1 MKKSA
6 AILTLLLLAA
16 AAPSFAAGS
25 AARKAPV
32 APVDEMAMKAN
43 QPHNGT
49 PQPDPRDTVQYS
61 DDTTGAATWDR
72 PFADCTGLSALGP
85 VVFEVQPFHVSA
97 NGGYDVTSVQTGWDG
112 FIFIYQGSFNPAAP
126 NTNCIA
132 GNDDGLAGIGTS
144 EIFGVNLTAGT
155 QYLLVTTAFEAG
167 EDGPYTNTIEGDGTI
182 TLGALG
188 GNVDLSITKS
198 GAVPESG
205 SFVYTL
211 AAANAGP
218 DAATNVS
225 VTDVLPAGLT
235 FVSSTCGA
243 TAAGQTVTWA
253 IGGLGAAGSASCDLT
268 VSINT
273 PGCAPTTNTATIAS
287 TNFDTNSANNS
298 STTSNASEAVAD
310 GGFEDGSPSIEWA
323 EASTNFGTPLC
334 TEAGCGLG
342 TGTGPHGG
350 DWWAWFGGIAAPET
364 GSMTQSV
371 IITEGSV
378 LSFWFEAPVC
388 ANTTDFVRAQID
400 GVTVWEAT
408 GAHAQCNTV
417 GYTLQTADI
426 SAFDDGLSH
435 TLVFTSTI
443 SGNPSGTNFF
453 IDDVSIASA
462 TCEGGG
468 PGPGGGE
475 FETTFDVEVPT
486 LSEIGLAAMALLM
499 AASAFLVLR
508 KR

>member
-1 MKKSA
+1 MKKPA

-16 AAPSFAAGS
+16 ASPSFAGSS
-25 AARKAPV
+25 AARKAPA

-43 QPHNGT
+43 QTHVGT
-49 PQPDPRDTVQYS
+49 PMPDPRDTVMYS

-72 PFADCTGLSALGP
+72 PFADCTGLSGLGP

-97 NGGYDVTSVQTGWDG
+97 SGPYDVTSVQTGWDG

-132 GNDDGLAGIGTS
+132 GNDDSLAGIGFS
-144 EIFGVNLTAGT
+144 EILGVNLNAGT

-167 EDGPYTNTIEGDGTI
+167 EDGPYTNTIDGDGTI

-198 GAVPESG
+198 GTVPESG

-211 AAANAGP
+211 SAANAGP
-218 DAATNVS
+218 DAATSVS

-243 TAAGQTVTWA
+243 TVVGQTVTWT
-253 IGGLGAAGSASCDLT
+253 IGGLGAAGAASCDLT

-273 PGCAPTTNTATIAS
+273 PGCQPLTNTATIAS

-298 STTSNASEAVAD
+298 STTSNANEAIAD
-310 GGFEDGSPSIEWA
+310 GDFEDGSPSIEWA

-342 TGTGPHGG
+342 TGTGPHSG

-364 GSMTQSV
+364 GSLTQTGVV
-371 IITEGSV
+371 IPEGSV
-378 LSFWFEAPVC
+378 MTFWFEAPIC
-388 ANTTDFVRAQID
+388 ANATDFVRATID

-408 GAHAQCNTV
+408 GAHPQCDTV
-417 GYTLQTADI
+417 GYQQITVDI
-426 SAFDDGLSH
+426 SAFDDGAAH
-435 TLVFTSTI
+435 TVAFNSTI
-443 SGNPSGTNFF
+443 SGVPDGTNFF
-453 IDDVSIASA
+453 IDDVSIAAA
-462 TCEGGG
+462 TCEGG

-486 LSEIGLAAMALLM
+486 LSEIGLMAMALLM